1 MLLVVNSR
9 RNACALY
16 ASDRGRLTLAGLDAL
31 DPSVRKTGVAG
42 IPALVE
48 PSTAA
53 KTTTAFA
60 GFLAQ
65 TTLGA
70 WRAACHGCARCRGRF
85 GGHAAV

>member
-1 MLLVVNSR
+1 MM
-9 RNACALY
+9 CE
-16 ASDRGRLTLAGLDAL
+16 LTLAGLDAL
-31 DPSVRKTGVAG
+31 EPSVLKPGVAV

-53 KTTTAFA
+53 RTTTVFA

-65 TTLGA
+65 TTLGTL
-70 WRAACHGCARCRGRF
+70 RTACHGCACRRGRF